1 MDWHIVYAKFDGCKG
16 FRAFDVNEGRQV
28 GNLIYASLMENTED
42 TRQKLQKLADLN
54 KEYHLAETTE
64 AGRLEQGVS
73 PCAAT
78 SQERQGVLPDK
89 VKGNGQTN
97 HLPTISKHYGK
108 AKDRKRR
115 VQKALGKT

>member
-1 MDWHIVYAKFDGCKG
+1 MNLSLWTNKAVTMDWHIVYAKFDGCKG
-16 FRAFDVNEGRQV
+16 FKAFDVNEGRQV

-42 TRQKLQKLADLN
+42 K
-54 KEYHLAETTE
+54 
-64 AGRLEQGVS
+64 GVS

-108 AKDRKRR
+108 AKD
-115 VQKALGKT
+115 